1 MTIKQV
7 SETREAQIGDIF
19 EDERLKSFVYD
30 FYHDVY
36 VPEDIWAIGDLYR
49 EIISD
54 EETYQEFMKYCL
66 KHDFPFSDT
75 VEWKKQGLAITLA
88 TFESLR
94 RMVVENIQSILHTP
108 QQEIQQGFEEELL
121 MADLRENMW
130 LGLEAAVDA
139 GIPVNDRW
147 EVLYMIKIARKNIY
161 VVYSHESKL
170 HLVDKTWKIL
180 WSLEEGKPWIPEE
193 MKDSRVAV
201 IKTIQKYERFQWILK
216 NKDFTEND
224 VDLMNAIKQAF
235 ETHDGIVW
243 EHIEWDV

>member
-66 KHDFPFSDT
+66 KLDFPFSDT